1 MKISQNRLARR
12 AAVSPCDT
20 GNEQVLDVAAM
31 RCEFP
36 ALRDS
41 VIHLDGTAGTQVP
54 RTVTTAIAATM
65 SAALSHGGALT
76 PAGRRA
82 HTVVRA
88 ARSAIGDL
96 VGAQS
101 DGVIFGKSMTE
112 MTFRMAW
119 TIAKTWRPGDE
130 VVVCRLDHGANITP
144 WVLAAEHAGATV
156 RWIEFDAET
165 GDVTL
170 EDVTAALSDRTR
182 LVAMT
187 AASNLLGTRPA
198 IEQMAAA
205 IHAAGALLY
214 LDGVALTPHAPV
226 DVNACG
232 ADFFALSAHK
242 VFGPH
247 CAAVVARPALLEE
260 LSPDR
265 LQCGSDTVPERFE
278 LGTPSYEVL
287 AGVEAMVD
295 YLASL
300 AGGAHQSRRARV
312 LHAMGL
318 VGKHE
323 KALRKRLV
331 DGVESLDGVT
341 VHGRPRSCTPT
352 TLLSMTGIP
361 PRALAEFLAERGI
374 GVSVG
379 TFHADEATRVLG
391 LGPEGAVRVGPVAY
405 NTTADIDAV
414 VDAVGRFAL
423 AR

>member
-1 MKISQNRLARR
+1 MKTFQSRLADP
-12 AAVSPCDT
+12 AAVSPSDT
-20 GNEQVLDVAAM
+20 RHVQRLDVAGM

-41 VIHLDGTAGTQVP
+41 FVHLDGTAGTQVP
-54 RTVTTAIAATM
+54 RSVAAAIAETM
-65 SAALSHGGALT
+65 SAAMSHGGTLT
-76 PAGRRA
+76 AAGRTA
-82 HTVVRA
+82 HAAVRA

-96 VGAQS
+96 VGAQPE
-101 DGVIFGKSMTE
+101 GVIFGRNMTE
-112 MTFRMAW
+112 MTFGMAR

-130 VVVCRLDHGANITP
+130 VVVCRLDHAANIAP
-144 WVLAAEHAGATV
+144 WVLEADRAGATV
-156 RWIEFDAET
+156 RWIDFDTET
-165 GDVTL
+165 GDITL
-170 EDVTAALSDRTR
+170 DDVTAALSDRTR

-187 AASNLLGTRPA
+187 AASNVLGTRPA

-226 DVNACG
+226 DVTTCG
-232 ADFFALSAHK
+232 ADFFALSTHK

-265 LQCGSDTVPERFE
+265 LPCTPDSVPGRFE

-287 AGVEAMVD
+287 AGVRAMVD

-300 AGGAHQSRRARV
+300 AGDTHQSRRARV

-318 VGKHE
+318 IEEHE
-323 KALRKRLV
+323 KVLRTRLV
-331 DGVESLDGVT
+331 EGITSLRGVR
-341 VHGRPRSCTPT
+341 VHGRPRLCTPT
-352 TLLSMTGIP
+352 TLLSVVGTP

-379 TFHADEATRVLG
+379 TFHAEEATRALG
-391 LGPEGAVRVGPVAY
+391 LGPEGAIRVGPVAY

-414 VDAVGRFAL
+414 VDAVGRFAR
-423 AR
+423 AQ